1 MGKLH
6 TYKGKGALAYTAFIK
21 HAKLFIIANFFIHAI
36 FEFSKST
43 KSEKSWYMIV
53 YGGTI

>member
-43 KSEKSWYMIV
+43 KSEESWYMIV